1 VGVSLPLKVGVQ
13 RAKSILL
20 QAASSHPTVLQTPAP
35 IVLFKQFGA
44 LTMDFELYFWLQLT
58 DNMQAAIAQSDVREA
73 INELFLQCDAQPI
86 IASIPIPANAP
97 AGTISSAKAA

>member
-1 VGVSLPLKVGVQ
+1 MGVTLPLKVGVG
-13 RAKSILL
+13 RAKSILY
-20 QAASSHPTVLQTPAP
+20 QAAASHPTVLQTPEP

-44 LTMDFELYFWLQLT
+44 LTMDFELHFWLQLT

-86 IASIPIPANAP
+86 IAAIPMPTSAP
-97 AGTISSAKAA
+97 AGMASSTKAA